1 MEVVLKSFPQI
12 MYVAIYAGILVSKI
26 KNLRYLLNQRAQYL
40 SDVADNAD
48 DILKVSKSVLLIF
61 NHYAFFVFA

>member
-1 MEVVLKSFPQI
+1 MEVVLKGFPQI

-48 DILKVSKSVLLIF
+48 DILKV
-61 NHYAFFVFA
+61 